1 MSRPPRGGG
10 AVLVAGYIIGGRGGC
25 ALTITDNNGQT
36 MTQINYNMMHKPT
49 LNGVNMMDRTID
61 IEGIGECVWVVSKHH
76 DMDHMMINIHR
87 KQDVINNHNSLLAYN
102 VMPYIQM
109 DKQLDRHELD
119 EAVDLSTLGGVGRIT
134 FKDNDEGMVWL
145 SSFFVHPN
153 YQGKRLA
160 KEVLG
165 AGFHMIAN
173 AIDKFRT
180 IVLNAKEHPTSPVP
194 TNVIRNWYKKE
205 FGAVTLDHV
214 CAIHN
219 LHPCSHKSSYGQY
232 PVKEQRVVRK
242 EGGNILVIGKRS
254 DDPMIVDKIH
264 NHFNVHSICAD
275 WS

>member
-1 MSRPPRGGG
+1 M
-10 AVLVAGYIIGGRGGC
+10 
-25 ALTITDNNGQT
+25 TI
-36 MTQINYNMMHKPT
+36 INYNMMHKPT

-61 IEGIGECVWVVSKHH
+61 IEGIGECVWVGSKHH

-102 VMPYIQM
+102 VMPYLQM
-109 DKQLDRHELD
+109 DKQPDDELD

-232 PVKEQRVVRK
+232 PAKEQRVVRK